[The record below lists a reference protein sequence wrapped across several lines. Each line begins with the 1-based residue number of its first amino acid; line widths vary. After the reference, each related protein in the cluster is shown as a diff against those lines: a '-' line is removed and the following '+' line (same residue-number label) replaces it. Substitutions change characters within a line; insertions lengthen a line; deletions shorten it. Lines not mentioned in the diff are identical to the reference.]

1 LVTTLRYTMELPQD
15 LQAWI
20 VLIARIAI
28 PILVLF
34 VAFGPKIDA
43 WLSSW
48 GPYYSRDEML
58 SHWKVTKKCVKPDE
72 LNGLTL
78 VTAETAPLIF
88 QKPEVP
94 ERTSRQKKKS
104 EKVDKA
110 EKAERYEK
118 ADKTFE
124 KPTLERREN
133 DSTTEKPNMSVQE
146 TLEPVETN
154 DSSKQQ
160 MHFESLINFMAFN
173 RQQPQRVFLPVADPP
188 VPRKKGSQVP
198 TITGKDARKA
208 NLEAQMVLRGALELE
223 VEKPNPLLSGVA
235 KSLCDQLTSASVEI
249 QSETFALMVKA
260 CIKVLDLPACS
271 DFLCRI
277 EAAGQVLDNS
287 LMDHVMELYWDQK
300 RQDTEARTEMEAQ
313 ELAPMAGFQ
322 LPGLPISG
330 YSMDPQAEPFQHG
343 MAWGMNREEPPLN
356 LPAFSVPEEFKAFP
370 DSILSSEAPEFRPEG
385 LSQLNT
391 LSGLSPEA
399 AEFQPGH
406 KFQESHGDQILPKV
420 SPMSTSIGVG
430 PLQ

>member
-1 LVTTLRYTMELPQD
+1 MELPQD

-20 VLIARIAI
+20 VLIARIAL
-28 PILVLF
+28 PIFILF

-48 GPYYSRDEML
+48 GPYYTKDEML

-72 LNGLTL
+72 LNGLNL
-78 VTAETAPLIF
+78 VTAETAPLLF

-104 EKVDKA
+104 EKVDRA

-118 ADKTFE
+118 ADKASE
-124 KPTLERREN
+124 KPTLERSEN
-133 DSTTEKPNMSVQE
+133 DLATEKPNMSVQE
-146 TLEPVETN
+146 SLEPAVETN

-208 NLEAQMVLRGALELE
+208 NSEAQMVLRGALELE

-300 RQDTEARTEMEAQ
+300 RQDTEARTEMQGQ
-313 ELAPMAGFQ
+313 EVPPMATAGFQ

-370 DSILSSEAPEFRPEG
+370 DSILSSEAPEFRPVP
-385 LSQLNT
+385 LSQLNN

-399 AEFQPGH
+399 AEFQPGDAGH
-406 KFQESHGDQILPKV
+406 KFQERSGDQILP
-420 SPMSTSIGVG
+420 SPSTSVG